1 MVELEGWAETH
12 LLPDG
17 WIFKVP
23 IFPILCFLFSYFV
36 LPPISFYNTLKVV
49 KDGISGEF
57 SASRTIGGKLW
68 SSQMVFLAKEGDR
81 LCSVAAVKEYME
93 RSPKYNFEDLINFKA
108 FLREDGTTPGELREQ
123 IQRSVEVAPWGLK
136 KYKSNQK
143 PGARLP
149 SAQKPDKILLES
161 VKEDEW
167 SEDDEEDEANIPY
180 DADSDEEAK
189 DEKNL
194 GRKPKNDYEPF
205 VYEMIPTK
213 KAKELRMDLNMLT
226 IARRPFKLILNETI
240 ERAKEDKNADANG
253 VASSAEI
260 DDPRNSCWNC
270 KIAAQEDNLCLCI
283 GCKKVR
289 RCGRTFNH

>member
-1 MVELEGWAETH
+1 MHDLVKLLERAQKERRDAT
-12 LLPDG
+12 
-17 WIFKVP
+17 
-23 IFPILCFLFSYFV
+23 
-36 LPPISFYNTLKVV
+36 
-49 KDGISGEF
+49 
-57 SASRTIGGKLW
+57 SASDASASGAKDSKEESGATGEIEDPTSSASATGAIG
-68 SSQMVFLAKEGDR
+68 
-81 LCSVAAVKEYME
+81 
-93 RSPKYNFEDLINFKA
+93 
-108 FLREDGTTPGELREQ
+108 
-123 IQRSVEVAPWGLK
+123 
-136 KYKSNQK
+136 
-143 PGARLP
+143 
-149 SAQKPDKILLES
+149 
-161 VKEDEW
+161 
-167 SEDDEEDEANIPY
+167 AN
-180 DADSDEEAK
+180 